1 MFTLLLLGIICF
13 ATGLTL
19 CSLLLLLFKS
29 KASTVTADESQAI
42 EMYKLVEALR
52 EVCPVGSS
60 SGWVLFRVSS
70 MLRCWKRDF
79 SFKFLGSEVEIYG
92 SSVLLN
98 TSAVAIL
105 NVIADVST
113 WPEWEPTAQQRPLQ
127 AELSDDTNLH
137 GDQYMQCD
145 QVLTSRS
152 GNSLQKPG
160 ILMHR
165 FGNLEKNGVGWILLW
180 HVMQLDWCFFLAQP
194 VETNSTGAPN
204 QCQLTAINT
213 ISPYVKTSENPAV
226 MVTWRLQN
234 LKEALTFTNVKLK
247 PFQSLKSSLS
257 ESSVPP
263 PHVPMIRSAL
273 IDITHEPNELLK
285 PQEVKSKS
293 NTSQEPLLAVV
304 PFAMSKPI
312 TLKNVKGFVLVTRV
326 QKSNSKN
333 SSNGSSFKSGDK
345 VRIRRRARN
354 QSGCLP
360 AFPNSQTREVSKQSN
375 IPVVV
380 SDVNDLRLIGGK
392 SDVPSETGNKEN
404 ISMSV
409 GQALFNT
416 LFFKRRKSSSSTVH
430 LAAVA
435 SATVASAAVASEV
448 IAARDGGRTSSDECV
463 CEKKNLSALKSLNQ
477 QLTDTQGSTY
487 CGDGNL
493 SDSAGLEII
502 LPNVSSKDK
511 NIDYKAIGSCCVSE
525 VLKQITEAS
534 NVNFDNSP
542 EEQRKGSVSW
552 VFEGTHKDVVVL
564 MKWNTDSAIKTVSY
578 LCKGQINVSPNTV
591 WKTIKNPLTRFM
603 YDETTKKVNVLQ
615 EFPNSQK
622 IIHIYHESI
631 SLLKKEAQ
639 DFCLLQTEGKEGTYL
654 VLALQSVDYFHC
666 PLMKDVTREMIL
678 PSGWVIEPLSDENK
692 SMVAYLFQLI
702 VSSQDSMF
710 VEDMGNILP
719 QCISNLR
726 TYLATE
732 PP

>member
-380 SDVNDLRLIGGK
+380 SDVNDLRLIG
-392 SDVPSETGNKEN
+392 
-404 ISMSV
+404 
-409 GQALFNT
+409 
-416 LFFKRRKSSSSTVH
+416 
-430 LAAVA
+430 
-435 SATVASAAVASEV
+435 
-448 IAARDGGRTSSDECV
+448 
-463 CEKKNLSALKSLNQ
+463 
-477 QLTDTQGSTY
+477 
-487 CGDGNL
+487 
-493 SDSAGLEII
+493 
-502 LPNVSSKDK
+502 DK

-603 YDETTKKVNVLQ
+603 YDETTKVCKVNVLQ